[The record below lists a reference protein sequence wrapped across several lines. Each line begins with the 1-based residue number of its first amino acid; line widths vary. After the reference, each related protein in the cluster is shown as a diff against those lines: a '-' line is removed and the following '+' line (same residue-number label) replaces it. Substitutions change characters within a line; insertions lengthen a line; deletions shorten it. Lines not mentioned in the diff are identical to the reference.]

1 MILREP
7 GGVEMRVRAWPVVFL
22 VGVMILESPAAA
34 PETVAGRSLA
44 EWTAELASTSRTRR
58 LRAALTLPS
67 FGTVAVKPLAKA
79 LEHDDPGVI
88 YWAASGLGD
97 LAHKPTRTR
106 SNYERLRGL
115 LKHKSIGLRLS
126 AAYALSRIGETGSG
140 VGVLAKGLEHPHR
153 GVACAA
159 ADFLARIGPPAANAV
174 PALIVAARHKDYHV
188 KGAAN
193 EALKRI
199 RAVKGGK

>member
-1 MILREP
+1 
-7 GGVEMRVRAWPVVFL
+7 MRVRAWPVVFL

-67 FGTVAVKPLAKA
+67 FGPVAVKPLAKA

-97 LAHKPTRTR
+97 LAHKSTRTR
-106 SNYERLRGL
+106 TNYERLRVL
-115 LKHKSIGLRLS
+115 VKHKSIGLRLS
-126 AAYALSRIGETGSG
+126 AAYALSRIGETGRGSSCWPRGSNILIAVWPVRRPTSWLASG
-140 VGVLAKGLEHPHR
+140 HR
-153 GVACAA
+153 
-159 ADFLARIGPPAANAV
+159 RPAQSR
-174 PALIVAARHKDYHV
+174 PSWWRPGTRTTTSREQPTRH
-188 KGAAN
+188 
-193 EALKRI
+193 
-199 RAVKGGK
+199 